1 MIKAVIFDIDG
12 VLLDSFETNLKFF
25 QDLMIKGGYNPPTRE
40 EYKKLFHYNMFD
52 VIKILTQS
60 NSGKEIQRIVNFRTN
75 KEVVYPHELVIA
87 PKEMKETI
95 EVLAKDY
102 FLGVVTSR
110 IKNSVFAS
118 PIMKEIKI
126 YFKYSVSLEDT
137 VKHKPDPEPLLL
149 IVKKLNIR
157 PEEAVYVGDAETDF
171 QAAKS
176 AGMKFILFSKEKI
189 EGVKVYTSV
198 FSELPNLIKNL

>member
-52 VIKILTQS
+52 VIKILTKS
-60 NSGKEIQRIVNFRTN
+60 NSEEEIQRIVKFRTN
-75 KEVVYPHELVIA
+75 KEVAYPHELVTA

-110 IKNSVFAS
+110 TKNSVFAS
-118 PIMKEIKI
+118 PIMKEIES

-149 IVKKLNIR
+149 IVEKLNIKK
-157 PEEAVYVGDAETDF
+157 EEAVYIGDTETDF

-176 AGMKFILFSKEKI
+176 AGMKFILFSKEKVD
-189 EGVKVYTSV
+189 GVEISTSV
-198 FSELPNLIKNL
+198 FSELPDLINKL